1 MSRENEKIETK
12 SKQLIIRKKSKISSK
27 KKPKN
32 QQNSLRKKG
41 KNLQSIKLY
50 QEKNKKKC

>member
-12 SKQLIIRKKSKISSK
+12 TKQLIIRKKEQNIIK

>member
-12 SKQLIIRKKSKISSK
+12 SKQLIIRKKEQNIIK

-32 QQNSLRKKG
+32 QQNSLRKG
-41 KNLQSIKLY
+41 KTYNP
-50 QEKNKKKC
+50 